1 MSELESRKSVFLNK
15 IKPFF
20 KNPYKIASVGV
31 LLLALILRL
40 YYLDVG
46 LEQAAW
52 WDAADY
58 LSSAKII
65 GGKLATSGGY
75 DWTATRPIFL
85 GLMWGM
91 FFRLGLGEWSL
102 HLSEIFFAV
111 LGTLFVYL
119 LGKEYYDKKVGLI
132 AALIFSVF
140 YLHLFYTIRL
150 MSDVPAIAMW
160 FGSAYFFYKGFVKE
174 EGNKFKI
181 LSAIFLSAALFMRAA
196 TIFEIPVFGLWLL
209 VTKKFKFLKDKY
221 FWYSILA
228 AFLVFLPNLISIMI
242 IHGGNP
248 VFKFLGIGAGRFASA
263 SGWPHWSV
271 FFTWL
276 YMLPAS
282 MGWQFFIPFLFGLY
296 IFFEMF
302 LGFDFI
308 LKGKTEGKKL
318 LPALLMLIWII
329 VPFTYHTL
337 YAGSTLDERYFF
349 YIYPPLFIIS
359 AQGFMIIY
367 KILNKAITS
376 AIKWKHIKYLTSILI
391 ILIIA
396 SGAYAQIQRGDL
408 LIKNKQSSYY
418 PVKLAGLWIKE
429 NSNPED
435 IIISGSRYQNIYYS
449 ERDTYNFALE
459 NYADRDLIFKETAEQ
474 NIPREMHGYLT
485 EETFDKLISK
495 LKPRFMAVSIFE
507 SHPPWAYT
515 YADRHPNVKPV
526 QGYLADNS
534 QQPVL
539 IIYEFNWNKKGVDIP
554 EPVFALTGE
563 E

>member
-1 MSELESRKSVFLNK
+1 MLELEARKNNFLKK

-20 KNPYKIASVGV
+20 KNKYNLALIGV

-46 LEQAAW
+46 LQQAAW

-58 LSSAKII
+58 LSSAKIL

-85 GLMWGM
+85 GLMWGT

-102 HLSEIFFAV
+102 HLFEIFFAV
-111 LGTLFVYL
+111 LGTFFVYL
-119 LGKEYYDKKVGLI
+119 LGKEYYNKSVGLI

-160 FGSAYFFYKGFVKE
+160 FGSAYFFYRGFVKE

-181 LSAIFLSAALFMRAA
+181 LSAAFLSMALFMRAA

-209 VTKKFKFLKDKY
+209 IAKKLKFLKDKY
-221 FWYSILA
+221 FWYSVFA

-248 VFKFLGIGAGRFASA
+248 ISKFLGLGVGRFDAA

-296 IFFEMF
+296 VFFEMF
-302 LGFDFI
+302 LGFDLI
-308 LKGKTEGKKL
+308 IKGKEEGKKI
-318 LPALLMLIWII
+318 LPALLMLIWMF
-329 VPFTYHTL
+329 VPFAYHTL
-337 YAGSTLDERYFF
+337 YAGSALDERYFF
-349 YIYPPLFIIS
+349 YIYPPLFITS
-359 AQGFMIIY
+359 ALGLMIIY
-367 KILNKAITS
+367 RLLNKAIIS
-376 AIKWKHIKYLTSILI
+376 AIKWKPIKYVVAVLLILI
-391 ILIIA
+391 IS
-396 SGAYAQIQRGDL
+396 SGAYAQIQKGDQ
-408 LIKNKQSSYY
+408 LIKAKQGSYY

-435 IIISGSRYQNIYYS
+435 IVISGSRYQNIYYA

-459 NYADRDLIFKETAEQ
+459 GFVDREFIKKQSEEQ
-474 NIPREMHGYLT
+474 AIPRYIHGYLT
-485 EETFDKLISK
+485 EEAFDEEIRK
-495 LKPRFMAVSIFE
+495 LKPRYMTVSIFE
-507 SHPPWAYT
+507 THPPWSYT
-515 YADRHPNVKPV
+515 YADRHKNVRAV
-526 QGYLADNS
+526 QAYFLDQEQKQLGL
-534 QQPVL
+534 V
-539 IIYEFNWNKKGVDIP
+539 IYEFTGY
-554 EPVFALTGE
+554 EPTRASA
-563 E
+563 